1 MRFILRRIGFY
12 LIAFWVSITLNFLL
26 PRFMP
31 GDPISRMLSRS
42 QDKMTAEQVLQLQKL
57 FGMDDRPL
65 IQQYVSYIGDVLTGN
80 MGVSISRFP
89 TPVLEVIA
97 SQIGWTLLLGATSL
111 IIAALIGNLLGILA
125 AWRRAA

>member
-1 MRFILRRIGFY
+1 MGRRTRRPTAVLRAVPRHAHHVDRRLRVRFILRRIGFY

-57 FGMDDRPL
+57 FGMDDRPIHL
-65 IQQYVSYIGDVLTGN
+65 Q
-80 MGVSISRFP
+80 
-89 TPVLEVIA
+89 
-97 SQIGWTLLLGATSL
+97 
-111 IIAALIGNLLGILA
+111 
-125 AWRRAA
+125 